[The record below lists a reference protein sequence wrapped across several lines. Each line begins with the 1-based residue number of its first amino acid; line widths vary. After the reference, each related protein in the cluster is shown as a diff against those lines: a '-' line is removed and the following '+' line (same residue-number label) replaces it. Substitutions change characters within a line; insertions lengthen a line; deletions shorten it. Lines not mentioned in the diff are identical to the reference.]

1 MWDRSIH
8 RFWQG
13 SYLHQCSMGG
23 WHIVL
28 FFLWLYPQ
36 SDWKQAIHRSTF
48 FLLTFL
54 HWLKGLCG
62 SDPICVCLKTKVPPN
77 PSNSSLLPVIFCHNW
92 WYLPIVS
99 YFQTRLDPKIG
110 DSTSAKYHGQQ
121 WWENHVFSE
130 PNPIKSV
137 PVVSNWRLERRVLAA
152 LAPCRTWTSCR
163 RSSFRRKPRS
173 ENQLDRQL

>member
-1 MWDRSIH
+1 MDCAIWTWNQTSVIGFVQGWARCSGVSPPAFSEKRRQVSCQQN
-8 RFWQG
+8 RFFELL
-13 SYLHQCSMGG
+13 SDMR
-23 WHIVL
+23 WHELEFAFV
-28 FFLWLYPQ
+28 WKQKYPQ
-36 SDWKQAIHRSTF
+36 IHPTHHCCP
-48 FLLTFL
+48 L
-54 HWLKGLCG
+54 
-62 SDPICVCLKTKVPPN
+62 
-77 PSNSSLLPVIFCHNW
+77 
-92 WYLPIVS
+92 S